1 MVSLVTREE
10 SSAEGNSS
18 AQHTFIERLLCAVC
32 VRYRGYSGE
41 HNNAHAPMPLY
52 VVSQEE
58 SSSLVIAHASFLS
71 QWLQPWPLS

>member
-1 MVSLVTREE
+1 MVSLATREE

-32 VRYRGYSGE
+32 VRYWGYSGE
-41 HNNAHAPMPLY
+41 HNNAHAQTPFY
-52 VVSQEE
+52 VVSQKEL
-58 SSSLVIAHASFLS
+58 SNLVIAHASFLS